1 MAVMQIDGSTV
12 GWESYGD
19 PDGVPVLWCH
29 GGLSSRLDAS
39 LAYDGARKAGARIIS
54 IDRPGIGRS
63 APAPVAAVDA
73 WPPVAGAVM
82 DQLGYE
88 RFAVA
93 GWSAGAPYAL
103 ACAHRFG
110 TRVRGVA
117 TVAGMYP
124 VVDPDRRREL
134 GLLLDRVLLRIAPR
148 HRRTAQAIVALAAS
162 PPDRVLRRALLRSA
176 TGPERSA
183 LAALRVDEAV
193 GFLRESVRQGAAGVV
208 DDYRM
213 IGADW
218 GFALGAVDLPVTVWH
233 GADDPLVP
241 LRHGSRLAAELEHAE
256 LRTCPGAG
264 HFLPLTHAHE
274 IFAGLAAG
282 FT

>member
-1 MAVMQIDGSTV
+1 MAVMQIDGAAV

-19 PDGVPVLWCH
+19 PDGAPVLWCH

-39 LAYDGARKAGARIIS
+39 LAHDGARRAGARIIS

-63 APAPVAAVDA
+63 APVPVATVDA

-88 RFAVA
+88 YFAVA
-93 GWSAGAPYAL
+93 GWSAGAPYAI

-110 TRVRGVA
+110 PRVRGVA
-117 TVAGMYP
+117 AVGGMYP

-134 GLLLDRVLLRIAPR
+134 GLLLDRVLLRIADR
-148 HRRTAQAIVALAAS
+148 HRRTARAIVALAAS
-162 PPDRVLRRALLRSA
+162 PPDRVLRRALLHSA
-176 TGPERSA
+176 VGTEKSA
-183 LAALRVDEAV
+183 LAALSVEEAV
-193 GFLRESVRQGAAGVV
+193 GFLRESVRQGARGVV
-208 DDYRM
+208 SDYRM
-213 IGADW
+213 IGIDW
-218 GFALGAVDLPVTVWH
+218 GFALDAVEIPVVVWH

-241 LRHGSRLAAELEHAE
+241 LSHGARLAAGLNTAE

-264 HFLPLTHAHE
+264 HFLPVTHSSE
-274 IFAGLAAG
+274 IFAGLVTG
-282 FT
+282 LS